1 MKALR
6 FGLLL
11 SAFFVI
17 AAEGGPS
24 VPSEARPVIA
34 GAVGD
39 GSSLRGGGEAAAAP
53 KALVVMVDGLRAD
66 VVVNGEMPRVRALME
81 GTWRPNYGCAWSLS
95 GGTIQDAMTES
106 APNHVSIATGLT
118 AAHHGIGGNP
128 DLLRGPITYGGVA
141 GKSATS
147 WLSRLAAARP
157 GTKSLFVFSWYGD
170 LTLSPDYKVPF
181 LYDRDE
187 ANAKHLADIL
197 SRPDAP
203 DAVMWYIDKP
213 DHAGHGHG
221 FYPYSPDYLA
231 AATDVDRWI
240 GSVLDAIAARPSF
253 PQEDWLILVTADH
266 GGWRRYHGMMS
277 AQAYTVPFILASKA
291 YVPARR
297 MAGIPRTCDAAPTAL
312 AHFGVDVEKLG
323 LDGRAVKP
331 SATSQTSR
339 EAGISSPV
347 AHFSFDAPNPSIEL
361 RGAASLVAD
370 DGVRGGYLRVAAST
384 NAPGCALLRGTE
396 RLAFTNGEFAV
407 AVWVRTPGPQVGDPP
422 VLSNKDWNSGLNP
435 GMVLVASRAVD
446 LSKTFGCTD
455 EERRTG
461 APGFAFNIGLD
472 TGGMCLNT
480 GDKRR
485 DEGRQDVGV
494 YDQPY
499 GKWVFYAVTCGADG
513 VLSFYQ
519 GNPDGNLYFV
529 SDDASGCIPDLGTP
543 FFIGQDGTGRYRHA
557 FVGDVDELVFWPRAL
572 ARAELQCLFTS
583 RMALR
588 EDR

>member
-1 MKALR
+1 MKSLR
-6 FGLLL
+6 IVIFL
-11 SAFFVI
+11 STLFVI
-17 AAEGGPS
+17 AAKGDPS
-24 VPSEARPVIA
+24 LPGEARPVIA
-34 GAVGD
+34 VADGD
-39 GSSLRGGGEAAAAP
+39 GSSLRGGGNAAAP
-53 KALVVMVDGLRAD
+53 KALVVMLDGLRAD

-81 GTWRPNYGCAWSLS
+81 GTWRSDYGCAWSLS

-106 APNHVSIATGLT
+106 APNHISIATGLT
-118 AAHHGIGGNP
+118 AVHHGIGSNA
-128 DLLRGPITYGGVA
+128 DLLHGRHTYGGVA
-141 GKSATS
+141 GKPATS

-157 GTKSLFVFSWYGD
+157 GTKPLFVFSWYGD
-170 LTLSPDYKVPF
+170 LTLSPDHKVPF

-213 DHAGHGHG
+213 DHAGHAHG
-221 FYPYSPDYLA
+221 FYPYSSDYLA
-231 AATDVDRWI
+231 AAADVDRWI
-240 GSVLDAIAARPSF
+240 GSVLDAIASRSSF
-253 PQEDWLILVTADH
+253 PEEDWLILVTADH

-277 AQAYTVPFILASKA
+277 AQAYTIPFILAGRA

-297 MAGIPRTCDAAPTAL
+297 IAGVPRTCDAAPTAL

-323 LDGRAVKP
+323 LDGRAVKT
-331 SATSQTSR
+331 SSTSQTLR
-339 EAGISSPV
+339 EAGIPSPV
-347 AHFSFDAPNPSIEL
+347 AHFSFDAPDPSVKL
-361 RGAASLVAD
+361 RGAAALVPQG
-370 DGVRGGYLRVAAST
+370 GVRGGYLRIATST
-384 NAPGCALLRGTE
+384 NAPGCALLPGTE
-396 RLAFTNGEFAV
+396 RLAFTDGEFSV

-446 LSKTFGCTD
+446 LSKTSGCTA

-461 APGFAFNIGLD
+461 APGFAFNIGRE
-472 TGGMCLNT
+472 GN
-480 GDKRR
+480 
-485 DEGRQDVGV
+485 GRQDVGV
-494 YDQPY
+494 YDQPE
-499 GKWVFYAVTCGADG
+499 GKWVFYAATCGADG
-513 VLSFYQ
+513 VLRLYQ
-519 GNPDGNLYFV
+519 GNPDGHLYFI
-529 SDDASGCIPDLGTP
+529 SDDASGCIPLSGMS